1 MSSSRADNLD
11 ERGKT
16 FEEKTTEGVAE
27 SGVALLDKSLQ
38 VIPGTEPSAVA
49 RVATVC

>member
-11 ERGKT
+11 ARGKT
-16 FEEKTTEGVAE
+16 FEEKTTEGVVE
-27 SGVALLDKSLQ
+27 SGVARVDKSLQ
-38 VIPGTEPSAVA
+38 VIPGTDPSAAA